1 MQALRNLR
9 AMPARRPSSASA
21 AAQGERRRPWT
32 DVEND
37 LTVADYF
44 AMLDKQLRGKA
55 FSKAEHNRNLRQ
67 LLPAPA
73 RSRAAIEYK
82 HRNISFALH
91 RLGLPWLVGYLPA
104 QNIQSRLVEAVL
116 RQLPARGELAERLV
130 LETETQTLAVPSRA
144 TPARSDPVIDL
155 HDPPTPAAPAGARR
169 RDLLTHRIDWAIRD
183 ERNRRLGRQGE
194 ERVLASERARLAAA
208 DRDDLARKV
217 RWVSAE
223 DGDGAGYDIRSYC
236 SHGEERLLEVKTT
249 TGDPR
254 TPFHLSANE
263 RECAAENPKHFR
275 IVRVYDFL
283 RRPAMFRLRP
293 PLEDAVRLEP
303 DAYLATPY

>member
-21 AAQGERRRPWT
+21 AAQGASRRPWT
-32 DVEND
+32 DAEND
-37 LTVADYF
+37 LTAADYF
-44 AMLDKQLRGKA
+44 AMLDKQLRGEA
-55 FSKAEHNRNLRQ
+55 FSKAEHNRNLQ
-67 LLPAPA
+67 KLLPA
-73 RSRAAIEYK
+73 RSHKAIEYK
-82 HRNISFALH
+82 HQNISFVLVS
-91 RLGLPWLVGYLPA
+91 LGLPRLDGYRPA
-104 QNIQSRLVEAVL
+104 ENIQARLIAAVL

-130 LETETQTLAVPSRA
+130 LEAETQTLAVPSLA

-155 HDPPTPAAPAGARR
+155 RDPPTPAAAEPAGARR
-169 RDLLTHRIDWAIRD
+169 RNLLTRRIDWAIRD

-283 RRPAMFRLRP
+283 RRPAMFRLHP
-293 PLEDAVRLEP
+293 PLEAAVRLEP
-303 DAYLATPY
+303 TAYRATPY